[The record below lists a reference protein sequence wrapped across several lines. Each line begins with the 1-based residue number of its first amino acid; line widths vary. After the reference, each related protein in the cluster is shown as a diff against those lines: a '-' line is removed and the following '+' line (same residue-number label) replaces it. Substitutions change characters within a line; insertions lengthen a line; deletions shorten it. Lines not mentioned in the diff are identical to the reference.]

1 MKMTTMATVI
11 ALGLSLAGGVA
22 AQEAAAPTAE
32 APVSGAIA
40 GNGLLPGATAA
51 PECGTMPHLAGRAFC
66 VTAPLAAVGGLAEA
80 YIARFESQGWL
91 AAAGDDNRI
100 VMIKR
105 RDGGGCD
112 GLQILAYY
120 DETRTAGP
128 ESPGYLAMEL
138 IPGDVC
144 AGGVEV
150 PAEPAAPATPQ

>member
-1 MKMTTMATVI
+1 MNMTTTAALV

-22 AQEAAAPTAE
+22 AQEAAAPTTE
-32 APVSGAIA
+32 APVSGAIP
-40 GNGLLPGATAA
+40 GNGVLPGATAA
-51 PECGTMPHLAGRAFC
+51 PDCGTMPQLAARAFC
-66 VTAPLAAVGGLAEA
+66 VTAPLASIGGLAEA

-105 RDGGGCD
+105 KDGGGCD
-112 GLQILAYY
+112 GLQVLAYY

-128 ESPGYLAMEL
+128 ETPGFLAMEL

-144 AGGVEV
+144 AGAET
-150 PAEPAAPATPQ
+150 PAAPSAPATPQ